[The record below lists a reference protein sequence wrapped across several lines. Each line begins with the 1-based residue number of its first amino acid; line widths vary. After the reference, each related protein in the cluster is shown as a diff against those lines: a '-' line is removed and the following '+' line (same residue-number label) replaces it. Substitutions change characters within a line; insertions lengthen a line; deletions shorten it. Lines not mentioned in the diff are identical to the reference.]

1 MTLATLAELRASVI
15 DEALRTDAA
24 FLAAFPRFV
33 LFAENRII
41 NGGDAPYMTSPV
53 RVSEME
59 LSTTLTIAAGQVA
72 LPAAFLQTVLL
83 YWDTVPVTTPN
94 YEPPAIFRINRSR
107 MTTGSPSKYTIEA
120 GQLLVSPPLATGSL
134 TFVYYQRPAGLVAD
148 NDSNV
153 LLTAYP
159 TLYWHAVLFEA
170 YKFIRDN
177 ERRDEHLANY
187 KSVVGGIQETDNRK
201 DTGGAS
207 LYPRIPRANVRYGY

>member
-1 MTLATLAELRASVI
+1 MTLATLSELRASVI
-15 DEALRTDAA
+15 DETLRTDAA

-41 NGGDAPYMTSPV
+41 NGGDAPYLTQPV
-53 RVSEME
+53 RVSEMQV
-59 LSTTLTIAAGQVA
+59 STTLTITNGQAA
-72 LPAAFLQTVLL
+72 LPASFLQSVLL

-94 YEPPAIFRINRSR
+94 YEPPAIFRVNRSR
-107 MTTGSPSKYTIEA
+107 MTVGSPSKYTIEA
-120 GQLLVSPPLATGSL
+120 SNVLVSPPLATGTL

-148 NDSNV
+148 NDANA

-170 YKFIRDN
+170 YKFTRDN
-177 ERRDEHLANY
+177 DRRDEHMSNY

-207 LYPRIPRANVRYGY
+207 LYPRIPRANVRFGY